1 MLVEKLNKG
10 KYVLE
15 DEKIITNGKWEG
27 YLDHD
32 NADYNSIS
40 VYTGSKFT
48 GNKVD
53 NYFISTPSEAPWK
66 AYLKVYSD
74 SEKVYITYEST
85 GDQVEAEDINQ
96 LQDVLVEEITRS
108 KDIDKN
114 LDTKISK
121 EIARAANSEDTL
133 SINLSNEITRAKG
146 KELELEN
153 KKANITY
160 VDTEL
165 LKKYDKN
172 QVYTKEEVLQKIE
185 DLIGAAPETLDTLAE
200 IAEALNHDPN
210 FAATM
215 INELS
220 KKVNK
225 VVGKGLS
232 DENYTAAEKSK
243 LAGIVE
249 NANNYIHPA
258 SHPASMITGLPTTL
272 PANGGNADKLDNQNS
287 AYYTNI
293 KARLGYTP
301 ANIAGDT
308 FKGNVKMQQLSGDLV
323 AALVTEVNGQLIDFG
338 TNFTQSG
345 SKDTTKDGGL
355 FRIDARD
362 GFPLFNVLYQPAGGA
377 EQVLF
382 SVDKDGTIY
391 QGNKAHKIWHEG
403 NDGSSSGL
411 DADKVDGK
419 DASAFANVSHTHDD
433 RYFMYKNL
441 TKSDGTMA
449 AIGSADLN
457 TITDTGF
464 YFKNTTDNLNQPI
477 SNWGTLLVYKYD
489 TTRIVQIFIPDDV
502 STMHV
507 RPYNGAWMGWREM
520 NGGGVVGPV
529 TWNDLK
535 GV

>member
-15 DEKIITNGKWEG
+15 DEEAIIDGKWEG

-32 NADYNSIS
+32 NVDYNSIS

-48 GNKVD
+48 GDKVD
-53 NYFISTPSEAPWK
+53 NYFISTPFETPWK
-66 AYLKVYSD
+66 AYLKVFSN
-74 SEKVYITYEST
+74 SEKIYITYEST
-85 GDQVEAEDINQ
+85 GDQVEAEDINV
-96 LQDVLVEEITRS
+96 LQDEI
-108 KDIDKN
+108 I
-114 LDTKISK
+114 
-121 EIARAANSEDTL
+121 
-133 SINLSNEITRAKG
+133 
-146 KELELEN
+146 
-153 KKANITY
+153 
-160 VDTEL
+160 
-165 LKKYDKN
+165 
-172 QVYTKEEVLQKIE
+172 
-185 DLIGAAPETLDTLAE
+185 
-200 IAEALNHDPN
+200 
-210 FAATM
+210 
-215 INELS
+215 
-220 KKVNK
+220 KKVDK
-225 VVGKGLS
+225 VSGKGLS
-232 DENYTAAEKSK
+232 DENYTVAEKGK
-243 LAGIVE
+243 LTGIE
-249 NANNYIHPA
+249 EEANNYTHPNT
-258 SHPASMITGLPTTL
+258 HPASMITGLPTTL

-489 TTRIVQIFIPDDV
+489 TTRIVQIFIPDNV

-507 RPYNGAWMGWREM
+507 RPYNGAWMEWREM